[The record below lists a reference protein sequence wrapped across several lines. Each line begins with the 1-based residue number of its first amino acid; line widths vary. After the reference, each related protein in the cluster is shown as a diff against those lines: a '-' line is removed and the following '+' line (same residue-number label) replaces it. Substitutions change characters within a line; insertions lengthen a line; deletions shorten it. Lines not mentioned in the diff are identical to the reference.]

1 MEVRFGALL
10 RTPGV
15 PIAAIEPGT
24 AGTSAP
30 RGAASQP
37 GTDAMIQVSDVIKV
51 FREGDV
57 ETIAL
62 RGVDLEIARG
72 EFVALMG
79 RSGSGK
85 STLLHLLAGS
95 DRPTAG
101 HVIVG
106 GVDLSRVEEGE
117 RARLR
122 GSVLGIVFQSQNL
135 VPFLDL
141 EENTLLAATLADR
154 PVERST
160 ARAALAR
167 VGLGERAHH
176 RPDQLSGGEQQ
187 RAALATVLVTRPA
200 VLLADEIT
208 GELDSA
214 NAAILLDLL
223 CEMHEAESLTIVLAT
238 HDPEVAQRSER
249 IVELL
254 DGRVVGDRRIR

>member
-1 MEVRFGALL
+1 MEVSRGTLV
-10 RTPGV
+10 RMPGTPG
-15 PIAAIEPGT
+15 AATETGAVATPARASGADAIIE
-24 AGTSAP
+24 
-30 RGAASQP
+30 
-37 GTDAMIQVSDVIKV
+37 VSDVIKV
-51 FREGDV
+51 FREGDI

-101 HVIVG
+101 HVIVD
-106 GVDLSRVEEGE
+106 GVDLSRVDETE
-117 RARLR
+117 RASLR
-122 GSVLGIVFQSQNL
+122 GSIVGIVFQSQNL

-141 EENTLLAATLADR
+141 EENTLLAATLAHR
-154 PVERST
+154 PVDRS
-160 ARAALAR
+160 RVLATLQR
-167 VGLGERAHH
+167 VGLGERVHH

-187 RAALATVLVTRPA
+187 RAALATVLVTRPS

-214 NAAILLDLL
+214 NAGNLLDLVS
-223 CEMHEAESLTIVLAT
+223 EMHAAESLTIVLAT
-238 HDPEVAQRSER
+238 HDPEVAQRADR